1 MEKNFEQK
9 LQELQQEN
17 KKLKKELQYYSSLL
31 ENHNDAVVIH
41 DFSGEIIA
49 WDRVAETIFGWKQ
62 NDLLG
67 TSIFKIIPQKFK
79 ESYREFIKQ
88 IQENSADEY
97 IETQKI
103 TIDGRVKDIWMSY
116 KVLGGEEPYAI
127 ATSERDITER
137 KKAAEKIRSTEEK
150 YEVLVNSLVDG
161 IILLDSE
168 YNLILTNPA
177 AENIL
182 FAQKED
188 LENTNLKN
196 IFDEDNLEILK
207 KNLDANFKGSHVFEI
222 EFKRTDGESRL
233 LHFTISKSEE
243 NQTIDGSKLCII
255 RDITD
260 IRHMEEELIKAD
272 KLESLGLLAGG
283 IAHDF
288 NNILSI
294 INGNITLAQMCID
307 DKEKLKE
314 RLDRVMTANERAKQ
328 LTHQISTLSK
338 GHSVS
343 KMQVSIDKLVN
354 ECVSLTL
361 ESQKVKHTLEMDEKI
376 PTIRID
382 EGQIS
387 QVLNNLLIN
396 ATHAIDKR
404 TGKINVYVNEVEME
418 EFNALKLDPGNYV
431 RIVVKDNGCGISEE
445 NIKKIFDPYFTTKDF
460 GTGLGL
466 STSISIISKH
476 NGKLKVTSKI
486 DVGTTFFI
494 YLPINDKDRTAKE
507 EQNFTT
513 YGKVLLMDDEESIRA
528 IGELFFQKLNYKIVL
543 ASEGQEAFNI
553 YKVQLDKNDPFDY
566 VFLDLNIPNGM
577 DGKTCAKKILNIDPK
592 AKLIAI
598 SGNVN
603 LSDYQDF
610 GFKKALK
617 KPFRIAGIKSIIN
630 EISEKKSQ

>member
-1 MEKNFEQK
+1 MENNFEQK
-9 LQELQQEN
+9 LTKLEQEN
-17 KKLKKELQYYSSLL
+17 KKLKKELQYYSGLL

-41 DFSGEIIA
+41 DFNGEIIA
-49 WDRVAETIFGWKQ
+49 WDRVAESIFGWKQ
-62 NDLLG
+62 NELLG
-67 TSIFKIIPQKFK
+67 TSIFKIIPEKFK
-79 ESYREFIKQ
+79 KNYQQFIIQ
-88 IQENSADEY
+88 IQENTAERY
-97 IETQKI
+97 IESQKI
-103 TIDGRVKDIWMSY
+103 TSDGKIKDIWMSY

-137 KKAAEKIRSTEEK
+137 KKVAEKIRHSEEK
-150 YEVLVNSLVDG
+150 YEMLVNSLGDG
-161 IILLDSE
+161 IILLDKE
-168 YNLILTNPA
+168 YNIILTNPA
-177 AENIL
+177 TEHIFFAEKNNLINSNI
-182 FAQKED
+182 KELLTPRNYD
-188 LENTNLKN
+188 ILRN
-196 IFDEDNLEILK
+196 NLE
-207 KNLDANFKGSHVFEI
+207 ANQKSNHIFEI
-222 EFKRTDGESRL
+222 EYIRNDGEPRI
-233 LHFTISKSEE
+233 FQITISKSDKHKK
-243 NQTIDGSKLCII
+243 NDGSKLCII

-260 IRHMEEELIKAD
+260 LRNMEEELIKAD

-294 INGNITLAQMCID
+294 INGNVTLAQMCMD
-307 DKEKLKE
+307 DKTKLQE
-314 RLDRVMTANERAKQ
+314 RLDRIMTANERAKQ

-343 KMQVSIDKLVN
+343 KMQVSIEKLVK

-361 ESQKVKHTLEMDEKI
+361 DSKKITHKLEMQENL

-396 ATHAIDKR
+396 ATHAIDIK
-404 TGKINVYVNEVEME
+404 TGEIIVFVNEVTME
-418 EFNALKLDPGNYV
+418 EQNALKLSPGNYI

-466 STSISIISKH
+466 STSISIINKH
-476 NGKLKVTSKI
+476 GGKLKVTSKLDI
-486 DVGTTFFI
+486 GTTFFI
-494 YLPINDKDRTAKE
+494 YLPINDNDRTARE
-507 EQNFTT
+507 ERHFTT
-513 YGKVLLMDDEESIRA
+513 NGKVLLMDDEESIRA

-543 ASEGQEAFNI
+543 ASEGQEALDL
-553 YKVQLDKNDPFDY
+553 YRSQLEKNDPFDF

-577 DGKTCAKKILNIDPK
+577 NGKTCAKEIIKLDPN

-603 LSDYQDF
+603 LSDYQDY
-610 GFKKALK
+610 GFIKALK
-617 KPFRIAGIKSIIN
+617 KPFRIAGIKSVIK
-630 EISEKKSQ
+630 EIS